1 MKVAFR
7 VDSSRSIGAGHLVR
21 CLALAQELQ
30 SRGVKTFFISQNIL
44 APLEEFLFS
53 SGHRVISISQS
64 ISSRFD
70 WKRDSAETLKVLKD
84 ISADI
89 LIVDHYR
96 LDERWHKSIKKTIN
110 KLAVIDDVPGRK
122 LFCDILIDQNLG
134 RKPAHYLPFIEGN
147 PKFLLGSKFVLMRN
161 EFRLN
166 KKRAFKRRKEF
177 KGIKSILL
185 TLGGSESLENYLK
198 IIKILSE
205 LKLDSFSEVKLAL
218 GFDQQ
223 QEIYSKHLLKSEKL
237 KISVLENPLNIY
249 ESMVTSD
256 LCIGYAGSSSWER
269 CVLGLPSLV
278 KVISDDQIFIAKN
291 LEKKGAA
298 IIWKKESELKK
309 LVETMDDRDKWFK
322 VVDASRKICD
332 GNGSRRVANAI
343 LE

>member
-1 MKVAFR
+1 M
-7 VDSSRSIGAGHLVR
+7 DSSGSVGAGHLVR

-30 SRGVKTFFISQNIL
+30 SRGVKTFFISQNML
-44 APLEEFLFS
+44 APLNRFLLS
-53 SGHRVISISQS
+53 SGHTVIRISQS
-64 ISSRFD
+64 ISSGFN
-70 WKRDSAETLKVLKD
+70 WERDSAETLKALKD

-89 LIVDHYR
+89 LIVDHYQI
-96 LDERWHKSIKKTIN
+96 DERWHKSVKKTIN
-110 KLAVIDDVPGRK
+110 KLAVIDDLPGRK

-134 RKPAHYLPFIEGN
+134 RKSAHYLPFTEGN
-147 PKFLLGSKFVLMRN
+147 TKFLLGSKFVLMRN

-166 KKRAFKRRKEF
+166 KERAFKRRKEF
-177 KGIKSILL
+177 KGLKSILL

-198 IIKILSE
+198 IIKVLSE

-223 QEIYSKHLLKSEKL
+223 QETFSKHFLKSKKL

-278 KVISDDQIFIAKN
+278 KVINDNQIFVAKN

-298 IIWKKESELKK
+298 RIWKKESELKK
-309 LVETMDDRDKWFK
+309 LVEIMDDRDKWFEI
-322 VVDASRKICD
+322 VNASRKICD

>member
-7 VDSSRSIGAGHLVR
+7 VDSSGSIGAGHLVR

-198 IIKILSE
+198 IIKVLSE

>member
-7 VDSSRSIGAGHLVR
+7 VDSSGSIGAGHLVR

-44 APLEEFLFS
+44 APLKEFLFS
-53 SGHRVISISQS
+53 SGHRVINIPQS

-89 LIVDHYR
+89 LIVDHKQ
-96 LDERWHKSIKKTIN
+96 LDERWHRSIKKTIN

-166 KKRAFKRRKEF
+166 KERAFKRRKEF
-177 KGIKSILL
+177 KGLKSILL

-198 IIKILSE
+198 IIKVLSE
-205 LKLDSFSEVKLAL
+205 LKLDNFSEVKLAL
-218 GFDQQ
+218 GFDQK
-223 QEIYSKHLLKSEKL
+223 QEIYSKHFLKSEKL
-237 KISVLENPLNIY
+237 KISVLENPLNIC

-298 IIWKKESELKK
+298 RIWKKESELKK

-322 VVDASRKICD
+322 VVDASRKISD
-332 GNGSRRVANAI
+332 GNGSRRVASAI